1 MSFQRYLRHPNILS
15 LFDAFEYDGLLFMVL
30 EHAAHGS
37 LWRLTE
43 CHRGLPEL
51 AAGHFLRQVTEAVAY
66 LHSDGVRILHRDLK
80 SENVLLT
87 APTTAK
93 VADFGW
99 SVEFND
105 SYLPTGRAGTASH
118 MAPEVVA
125 GHPHGTGADCWA
137 LGVLLFETLTVALPF
152 SSATSICRVEYDV
165 PTSLS
170 PLARRLL
177 VHLLRRDPSQRLRA
191 DEVLRDAFLLVPQ
204 WDGKAGL
211 GTAVMASRSFAP
223 PVRAA
228 VGPSRCCNSPRAA
241 ACAEMLP
248 RPVLAM
254 PAGQQSHAALPSTPR
269 PVAPNLVVVATL
281 AGTGGSMMG
290 LHQAGGSVDLI
301 PGSLATRSASQPIR
315 RVAAPTPCKAT
326 GWVPNCQRAVSPT
339 PRACPPSPCIGPTSS
354 GSSGPRPTVGAPPAT
369 PRQPHRVVPGLRTG
383 FPSAAGIA
391 PSLTVGTLAAF
402 GPPSPRTPLSRA
414 PLAAGQRPAQMTTAF
429 PAPTTLTTAM
439 LASEASRLQPPTCY
453 PRPWPDTPRKL
464 GGVVR
469 YP

>member
-204 WDGKAGL
+204 WDGKVGL
-211 GTAVMASRSFAP
+211 GAGAMASRSFAP
-223 PVRAA
+223 PVRS
-228 VGPSRCCNSPRAA
+228 PSLCCASPRAA
-241 ACAEMLP
+241 ASTA
-248 RPVLAM
+248 RPVLAR
-254 PAGQQSHAALPSTPR
+254 PAAQQSLAALPSTPR
-269 PVAPNLVVVATL
+269 PAAPNFVVVATL
-281 AGTGGSMMG
+281 AGTGGSAVG
-290 LHQAGGSVDLI
+290 SHQAGGSVNVI
-301 PGSLATRSASQPIR
+301 PGSMATRSASQPIR
-315 RVAAPTPCKAT
+315 RVAAPTPCRAT
-326 GWVPNCQRAVSPT
+326 GWVPNCNRAVSPAA
-339 PRACPPSPCIGPTSS
+339 RACPPSPCAGPA
-354 GSSGPRPTVGAPPAT
+354 SSGPSAPRPMVCATPAT

-383 FPSAAGIA
+383 LPLGATSPSV
-391 PSLTVGTLAAF
+391 TVGAQTAF
-402 GPPSPRTPLSRA
+402 GPPSPRTPLSRV

-429 PAPTTLTTAM
+429 PAPATSAAAM
-439 LASEASRLQPPTCY
+439 LLSDASRFQPPICY
-453 PRPWPDTPRKL
+453 PRPWPETPRKL
-464 GGVVR
+464 GGVMR